1 MKPFKLLGYI
11 LLSVILIAVFTNPS
25 YKSFEEFS
33 KENNELELKRFVLRK
48 RSNYLIFSVYEKERY
63 HIEYSIDE
71 WYEKDVYYGY
81 LLNFHL
87 VDKIK
92 GKY

>member
-87 VDKIK
+87 VDKIQR
-92 GKY
+92 KY